1 MKLNDSKIVIRP
13 GKRYLIALFVYIYVA
28 VIMLWSL
35 VKVPLSEY
43 TNGAPRVM
51 LLIIA
56 SILGMYFLLFILFT
70 KIELSNKKI
79 SIKQLPLKRSEYLWS
94 EISHAKIT
102 DESFAYQCVI
112 YAGGRRILKIPRTYF
127 GYEQLFYELDKRN
140 IIRKDDLYV
149 AAKSA
154 LKIDKE
160 GLKQ

>member
-35 VKVPLSEY
+35 VKVPLSED
-43 TNGAPRVM
+43 TSGAPRVM
-51 LLIIA
+51 LLIMA

-102 DESFAYQCVI
+102 DESFAYPCVI